1 MTACTL
7 FLLCF
12 QQNTHIAKG
21 TLNSMS
27 EKSSIRPEVLSFR
40 DSLQTVVSL
49 LTSRKIRVVDFGTS
63 AYCAHDKKTGELLYI
78 NIPSIP
84 DSASDALLCAIRG
97 FVDHEVAHVL
107 FTNPKISTMMS
118 SKVSHALW
126 NVVEDTFIERKMSSM
141 FTGSRKNLIKVQK
154 HLIESFFE
162 PKIDTYIREYGKNN
176 KGLFLDIFLMPV
188 SRAYC
193 GHGPFIE
200 FMEPYWGR
208 FSEELAVLDSINYK
222 TRINRITKSEGS
234 AKLAADLL
242 RAFREKKKEEE
253 KLKDPTP
260 KPEEP
265 TSESEKPEDEEKDKT
280 TSKPSKKAVKEEE
293 EEEKDPLPEPSE
305 KTEELEPKEEE
316 KKEDEKSTSSPTD
329 EKEEKDSHDD
339 TSEPVEPEDHKPS
352 LEDHDPLEE
361 SKHDRESESRDKGSV
376 DDFGG
381 GGDGDTADSLHD
393 EDSEEEEGEESEK
406 GSEPKEESEEEEL
419 SADDMKELD
428 SKDAPESKS
437 IEDAS
442 SELIASEMK
451 SISGSTYLPFSRVND
466 FMGPLEDAHKAI
478 SEDAV
483 SLPDAPWKNK
493 NARRYIFDED
503 LGLISFRHNIERK
516 LTSKSS
522 TLAKDLERA
531 IASRN
536 RVQKVGGLRRGKV
549 NPSSLWKIAVPSIN
563 DDRVFSRKEE
573 HRAVN
578 AAVQIVIDLS
588 GSMGGS
594 RIALATTAAYALSDA
609 LDKIKV
615 PNIIT
620 GFTTVGIYDTHE
632 SSRVEPLFLPTL
644 KKWNEKSNSSI
655 VRARLGSCCDL
666 LPLKN
671 NVDGESI
678 LALSRHHVGRTED
691 RQIMLV
697 LSDGEP
703 AARGHNFRPHLIE
716 TADYL
721 LNKAKIDLLA
731 VGIQTDAPSHYYKY
745 HTKVDSLDDLPKTV
759 IAAIRNILLGNGI
772 SF

>member
-7 FLLCF
+7 FLLCI
-12 QQNTHIAKG
+12 QQNTHTAKG

-40 DSLQTVVSL
+40 DSLQTVVNL

-193 GHGPFIE
+193 GHSPFIE

-242 RAFREKKKEEE
+242 RAFREKKEEE
-253 KLKDPTP
+253 DKLKEPTE
-260 KPEEP
+260 KPEDPAPEL
-265 TSESEKPEDEEKDKT
+265 EKPEDE
-280 TSKPSKKAVKEEE
+280 KPKPEE
-293 EEEKDPLPEPSE
+293 
-305 KTEELEPKEEE
+305 EEE
-316 KKEDEKSTSSPTD
+316 KKEDEKSTFSPTD
-329 EKEEKDSHDD
+329 EKEKKDSHDD
-339 TSEPVEPEDHKPS
+339 TPEPVEPEDHEPS

-361 SKHDRESESRDKGSV
+361 GEHDRESESGGEKGSM

-381 GGDGDTADSLHD
+381 GGDGDTADSLYD
-393 EDSEEEEGEESEK
+393 EDCEEGGESVKDSEEDSEC
-406 GSEPKEESEEEEL
+406 EEL

-428 SKDAPESKS
+428 SEDAPESKS

-442 SELIASEMK
+442 SELIADEMK
-451 SISGSTYLPFSRVND
+451 SIDSFVYTPFSRVND

-478 SEDAV
+478 GENAV
-483 SLPDAPWKNK
+483 SLPGVLWGNK
-493 NARRYIFDED
+493 DARRYIFDAD

-655 VRARLGSCCDL
+655 VRARLGSCCDV

-716 TADYL
+716 VADYL

-759 IAAIRNILLGNGI
+759 IAAIRSILLENGI

>member
-1 MTACTL
+1 
-7 FLLCF
+7 
-12 QQNTHIAKG
+12 
-21 TLNSMS
+21 MS

-293 EEEKDPLPEPSE
+293 EEEEKDPLPEPSE

-339 TSEPVEPEDHKPS
+339 TSEPVEPEDHEPS

-493 NARRYIFDED
+493 DARRYIFDQD
-503 LGLISFRHNIERK
+503 LGLSSFRHNIEK
-516 LTSKSS
+516 NLTSKSS

-536 RVQKVGGLRRGKV
+536 RVQKVGGLRRGKI
-549 NPSSLWKIAVPSIN
+549 NSPSLWKIAVPSIN

-588 GSMGGS
+588 GSMGGE
-594 RIALATTAAYALSDA
+594 RIVLATAAAYALSDA

-615 PNIIT
+615 PNIVT
-620 GFTTVGIYDTHE
+620 GYTTVGVYDTRK
-632 SSRVEPLFLPTL
+632 SSRKEPLFLPTL

-655 VRARLGSCCDL
+655 VRARLGSCCGL
-666 LPLKN
+666 FPLKN

-678 LALSRHHVGRTED
+678 LALSRHHIGRTED

-697 LSDGEP
+697 LSDGQP
-703 AARGHNFRPHLIE
+703 AAHGHNLRPHLIE

-731 VGIQTDAPSHYYKY
+731 VGIQTDAPSHYYKH

-759 IAAIRNILLGNGI
+759 IAAIRNVLLGNGI